1 MMQRKFMSLFFATVT
16 LFGVF
21 ACSLSGVAQ
30 TPAADSAPDPASAA
44 SAATDPAPS
53 ARVESDTPEYARGM
67 KAMDEG
73 RWNDA
78 LKAFDQVAAAHN
90 DRSEAA
96 LYWKAYS
103 LEKLGRKDDAQATC
117 EQLVAADPQSTWRPE
132 CMALRVEAGVH
143 VQIDE
148 AKMQADM
155 AKAMTK
161 MDVHLGDF
169 QVRLDDMDIDLDE
182 LGDSGQPHD
191 PNDDLKLMAL
201 SSLMRQEP
209 EKALPILRDFIAS
222 KRPVEVRRR
231 ALFVL
236 GESKAP
242 GAQEL
247 LTEIAT
253 KNGDP
258 VLQRAAVQT
267 LATMRGKAA
276 APELVTIYKN
286 SSDHGVK
293 RAAVNGLFIAGDA
306 SGMVELA
313 RAEKDMEMKRDI
325 VSQLALMHDPAAT
338 AYMEEL
344 LK

>member
-1 MMQRKFMSLFFATVT
+1 MSLALVTVT
-16 LFGVF
+16 MFGVLAF
-21 ACSLSGVAQ
+21 GFRGVAQ
-30 TPAADSAPDPASAA
+30 TPGADPAAAADPAPVASAA
-44 SAATDPAPS
+44 MDAAPS
-53 ARVESDTPEYARGM
+53 PKANEPPEYASGM

-78 LKAFDQVAAAHN
+78 LKSFDQVAAAQG

-117 EQLVAADPQSTWRPE
+117 DQLVAADPQSTWSPE
-132 CMALRVEAGVH
+132 CMALRLEAGIHVH
-143 VQIDE
+143 IDE

-155 AKAMTK
+155 AKSMAK
-161 MDVHLGDF
+161 MNMNLGNMEVRLGDM
-169 QVRLDDMDIDLDE
+169 DMDLDE
-182 LGDSGQPHD
+182 MGDSGQPHD
-191 PNDDLKLMAL
+191 PNDDLKLLAL

-209 EKALPILRDFIAS
+209 AKALPILRDFIES
-222 KRPVEVRRR
+222 KRPVELRRR

-236 GESKAP
+236 GHSKAP

-253 KNGDP
+253 KGGDP

-276 APELVTIYKN
+276 AAELVKIYK
-286 SSDHGVK
+286 SSTDHGVE

-306 SGMVELA
+306 AGLVELA